1 MRSLVRPFAA
11 LLLALVMAVIAGT
24 SLSGTANA
32 EGGNPAKAWVIHAAP
47 FASGTASVTVD
58 VISGTTTLASIP
70 DFIFSETTGAYVDLP
85 SGTDLDLEVTPT
97 GAPSPAITATVNLMV
112 DTYYSVAAIGGAN
125 GWPLELF
132 PLVDDVTAPAAGNF
146 KIRVVHL
153 APFAPTSTGTEV
165 SIRTQDGTVVGGLTN
180 VPYKGVSP
188 YLELPVG
195 VYDLK
200 VASPDGTTTI
210 IEIPPL
216 PLAEGNSYTVIAI
229 GDGVNQTPTVLLLQ
243 QRPDAPTAVT
253 LSDLSTAPTSTP
265 IVPVLVGL
273 IAAGIVVMGSVALR
287 RR

>member
-1 MRSLVRPFAA
+1 MRSMFRPFAA
-11 LLLALVMAVIAGT
+11 LLFAVMFALVAGT
-24 SLSGTANA
+24 TLSGTAAAN
-32 EGGNPAKAWVIHAAP
+32 GGDPAKAWVIHAAP
-47 FASGTASVTVD
+47 FASGSASVTVE
-58 VISGTTTLASIP
+58 VISGTTTLATIP
-70 DFIFSETTGAYVDLP
+70 DFTFAETTGAYVDLP

-97 GAPSPAITATVNLMV
+97 GAPSPAITATVNLMA

-132 PLVDDVTAPAAGNF
+132 PLADDVTAPAAGNF
-146 KIRVVHL
+146 KIRIAHL
-153 APFAPTSTGTEV
+153 APFAATSAATEV

-188 YLELPVG
+188 YLELPAG

-200 VASPDGTTTI
+200 VASPDGSTTI

-216 PLAEGNSYTVIAI
+216 PLAEGNSYTAIAI
-229 GDGVNQTPTVLLLQ
+229 GDGVNQTPTVILLQ
-243 QRPDAPTAVT
+243 QRPGAPTAVT
-253 LSDLSTAPTSTP
+253 LSDLSTASTATP

-273 IAAGIVVMGSVALR
+273 IAAGIVIMGAVALR